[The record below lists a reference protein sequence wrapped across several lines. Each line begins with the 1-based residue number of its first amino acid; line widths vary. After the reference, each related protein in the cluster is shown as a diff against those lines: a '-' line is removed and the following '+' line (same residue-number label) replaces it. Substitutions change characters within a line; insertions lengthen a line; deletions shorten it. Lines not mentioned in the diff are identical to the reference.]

1 VNLLINPFSR
11 AKEDCPVRYVFLF
24 SLLIFFAAVV
34 SAEQLKIKV
43 VSPDQQ
49 TVPNARVLVY
59 ADHDRVVASAN
70 TATDGVAQINLH
82 NGTYDV
88 HVLVPGFA
96 KATEHIVLSGDRE
109 STVGLRIAGPAETVQ
124 VTASGT
130 PLETAKSG
138 ADVSTISSDVL
149 DNQQPI
155 ALSDSLRPLPGAV
168 LSASGQRGG
177 LTALF
182 VRGGES
188 RYNKV
193 IVDGVPVNEVG
204 GQYDFGTASLVGA
217 DRIEFMRGAQS
228 TLYGSDAMTSVVQ
241 VFSAE
246 GTTRVPELRFGAEGG
261 TFSTARG
268 YASLA
273 GAIKR
278 FDYNLFGEQFNTN
291 GQGPNGDFGLASQ
304 GGNVGVELT
313 SKLALRWRMR
323 HENGRVGVQNEWVFG
338 GVAQL
343 PPDLDAYARENN
355 FLSSLDLTYAQSAHW
370 RHRLTG
376 FEYNHKRYNAD
387 AVADRTCSDP
397 FYLDCPFFQNDH
409 QNRAG
414 FGYQGEWSPRA
425 WSRTT
430 FGFDF
435 ENENGIVVEDFNGFD
450 AQIHGNRVNYAGY
463 VEQIAVWKRLAA
475 TAGVRV
481 LHNGSFG
488 NRAVPRVSLSFL
500 AAQGGQIFSGTRL
513 RFTYAQGF
521 KEPSFEES
529 FGVGAFGILP
539 NPGLKPEENRS
550 FETGLEQQL
559 LAGRY
564 SLTATYFNNQFT
576 NMVTLQST
584 SPLSS
589 QYTNLN
595 RSMAHGAEVG
605 FHSHWRNSIRLD
617 TSYTYDSTQI
627 LDAPLA
633 FDPTALPGR
642 PLLRRP
648 KHAGSVVLNYFGRK
662 WGSNISGTFVG
673 RRPDS
678 DFLFGA
684 VPPVDH
690 TAGYALV
697 DVGGWYALN
706 RHVTAYMNVD
716 NLLNRRY
723 EEVAG
728 YPALKANF
736 RAGMRFRFGGE

>member
-1 VNLLINPFSR
+1 
-11 AKEDCPVRYVFLF
+11 VRHRFLF
-24 SLLIFFAAVV
+24 PFLIFCAAAL

-49 TVPNARVLVY
+49 SVPNARVLVY
-59 ADHDRVVASAN
+59 ADNDRILASAN
-70 TATDGVAQINLH
+70 TAREGIAQISLP

-88 HVLVPGFA
+88 QVLVPGFA
-96 KATEHIVLSGDRE
+96 KATEHVTLNGDHE
-109 STVGLRIAGPAETVQ
+109 STIELRIAGPSETVQ

-130 PLETAKSG
+130 PIETAQSG
-138 ADVSTISSDVL
+138 ADVSTVTADVL
-149 DNQQPI
+149 ENQQPI
-155 ALSDSLRPLPGAV
+155 ALSDTLRSQPGAV
-168 LSASGQRGG
+168 LNASGQRGG
-177 LTALF
+177 LTAMF

-188 RYNKV
+188 RYNKL
-193 IVDGVPVNEVG
+193 IIDGVPVNEVG
-204 GQYDFGTASLVGA
+204 GQYDFGTTSLVGA

-278 FDYNLFGEQFNTN
+278 FDYNLFGDQFKTS
-291 GQGPNGDFGLASQ
+291 GQGRNDDFGLASQ
-304 GGNVGVELT
+304 GGNIGVELT
-313 SKLALRWRMR
+313 SKLSLRWRVR

-338 GVAQL
+338 GVPQL
-343 PPDLDAYARENN
+343 APDLDAYARENN

-387 AVADRTCSDP
+387 TLADRTCDFP
-397 FYLDCPFFQNDH
+397 FFLDCPFFQRDH

-414 FGYQGEWSPRA
+414 FGYQGEWSPRGA
-425 WSRTT
+425 LRTT
-430 FGFDF
+430 YGFDL
-435 ENENGIVVEDFNGFD
+435 ENENGIVVEDFSGFG

-463 VEQIAVWKRLAA
+463 LEQIAVWKRLTA

-500 AAQGGQIFSGTRL
+500 AARGGQIFSGTRV
-513 RFTYAQGF
+513 RFTYAAGF

-529 FGVGAFGILP
+529 FGVGAFGIRP

-550 FETGLEQQL
+550 FETGMEQQFVS
-559 LAGRY
+559 GKY
-564 SLTATYFNNQFT
+564 SLTATYFNNHFT
-576 NMVTLQST
+576 NLVTLQST
-584 SPLSS
+584 SPIVS

-595 RSMAHGAEVG
+595 QTMAHGAEVG
-605 FHSHWRNSIRLD
+605 LHAHWRNSIRLD

-648 KHAGSVVLNYFGRK
+648 KHAGSMVVNYFGRK
-662 WGSNISGTFVG
+662 WGSNLSGSFVG

-684 VPPVDH
+684 VPAVDH

-697 DVGGWYALN
+697 NVGGWYALN
-706 RHVTAYMNVD
+706 RFVTAYVNVD
-716 NLLNRRY
+716 NALNRRY

-736 RAGMRFRFGGE
+736 RAGMRFRLGGE